1 MALEQTGLPADEL
14 VPDWEAIELELT
26 SRLMLLYRAHHEA
39 KMEVAQIFLGR
50 TRRAA

>member
-39 KMEVAQIFLGR
+39 KMEVAQILLGR
-50 TRRAA
+50 TR